1 MLKYRGTC
9 SGPKWVGMSR
19 AVKKAAFLLELDLK
33 IEVDSGFFTEDIRFE
48 VSGSTPIVKSFKRL
62 MEASIKEYNS

>member
-9 SGPKWVGMSR
+9 SAPKWAGMSR

-33 IEVDSGFFTEDIRFE
+33 IEIDSGFLSEDILFE
-48 VSGSTPIVKSFKRL
+48 VSGSTPLVKSFKQW
-62 MEASIKEYNS
+62 MEDSVREYNS